1 MDVWSTRMSPV
12 RKVPSDLAAI
22 WRIAGAQVLVMYLV
36 QIARHLPDILR
47 SRTLRLLTKECAARS
62 TPFGCWGRRYA

>member
-1 MDVWSTRMSPV
+1 MSPV
-12 RKVPSDLAAI
+12 RKAPSDLAAI
-22 WRIAGAQVLVMYLV
+22 FRIAGTRVLVMYLV
-36 QIARHLPDILR
+36 QIARNLPDILR